1 MNYGKIKEINKHA
14 KELLKAAE
22 EEREAIQNEI
32 NLLSNEISNKEK
44 EIDNNIFTG
53 SETDFKSNSKALED
67 LKAQR
72 EFKILRVEQ
81 IGNKQIITQE
91 DYNKMINGVMD
102 EFKKE
107 MDVLTTQLVAKSE
120 EMAEIGAKLEELA
133 EFTNN
138 TLELI
143 QHDLY
148 KDRDR
153 QKINGHTI
161 GGIDKKTVDR
171 SIYTFIR
178 WALDPVNQYG
188 YELATGNRF
197 KADQERPHWLK

>member
-14 KELLKAAE
+14 NELLRVAE

-53 SETDFKSNSKALED
+53 SETDFKNNSKTLED

-72 EFKILRVEQ
+72 DFKTLRAEQ
-81 IGNKQIITQE
+81 IKNKQLLTQE
-91 DYNKMINGVMD
+91 DYNKMINGVMA

-107 MDVLTTQLVAKSE
+107 MEVLTTQLVAKSE

-133 EFTNN
+133 EYTNN
-138 TLELI
+138 TLDLI

-148 KDRDR
+148 RDCDR
-153 QKINGHTI
+153 QKIKGHTI
-161 GGIDKKTVDR
+161 GELDKKTVDK

-178 WALDPVNQYG
+178 WALVPVHQYG
-188 YELATGNRF
+188 YELATGNSAQY
-197 KADQERPHWLK
+197 KPAGPTWLK